1 MAAFCYGEG
10 STMPKIIFT
19 SRYLRDAPP
28 AQLENYVRY
37 VSTREGV
44 EKVEGSRQNLPATI
58 QQKGLIRQIVR
69 DIPSAKEILEYTDFL
84 LRPTMG
90 NASEFIS
97 CALEQNVDLIG
108 SRENYVDYIA
118 NRPRVE
124 RLGEHGLFTDAG
136 KAVVLKQV
144 EQEAAAHKGPV
155 WTHVISLRREDAARL
170 GYDSAAQWMALLRSK
185 RAMLCK
191 HMKIDSA
198 NLRWYAAFHNEG
210 HHPHVHLMVY
220 SAKDND
226 GYLTEK
232 SIEAM
237 RSELAHDIF
246 RQDFAHIYEKQNQ
259 SRTNLKKGA
268 ANAVRETMDALR
280 RSTVASTEI
289 EKMMVRLSERLQNT
303 GGKKVYGYLKRDVKN
318 LVDRI
323 VDELAKEEK
332 VDALYRAWGKWQG
345 EILLTYRN
353 STPPLPPLSSQP
365 QFKSLKNMVI
375 TEAVRLGSGRFLFE
389 DEAWQEERESLF
401 PDGEGLPDREDT
413 AGQFPEDASDW
424 FSEVIPDWPVEDAD
438 RAEEPDGSPAERESP
453 KDAGGSPA
461 FYAEWNKN
469 YKQARRYLYGSGN
482 VMQDFTQAR
491 TLLREEAEAGNAL
504 AMHDLGRMCAD
515 GLGQDADQDAAQE
528 WYAKALQAFHGAE
541 KEAKEGERLYL
552 QYRIGKIYAAGLG
565 AEQDYGTAARWLS
578 QAAAAGHK
586 YAQYSL
592 AGLYHRGQGVA
603 QDDTEAF
610 RLYGCSAEQGNPYAD
625 YELARM
631 YRDGIGTQTDSS
643 RADTSFQNAFSGFL
657 YLEEKSGDDKLQYR
671 LGQMLHTGTGTERD
685 DDAAAAYW
693 GRAAKM
699 GNVHAQYALGK
710 LWLETGEGNTA
721 QAVRW
726 ITKAA
731 ETGNAAAQ
739 YTLGKL
745 CLSGE
750 VVERDAARA
759 VELFTLSAGQG
770 NDYAAYRLGR
780 LYLSG
785 EDIPKDMEKAVC
797 WLGQSA
803 GQGNQY
809 AQYALGKLCLSGEDI
824 PKDVEKAVYWL
835 GQSAERGNQYAQYTL
850 GKLCLSGED
859 IPKDVEKA
867 VYWMEQSA
875 RQGNQYAQY
884 ALGKLYLCGK
894 DIPQDREKATVYLQA
909 AAGQG
914 NIYAAF
920 LLEHMDA
927 FQDADLFLA
936 ATRLMH
942 RLEKLLREDVQRAAG
957 GSPFH
962 IDRKR
967 RRRLSEKKQAQGH
980 KRDDREPVQQQ
991 I

>member
-1 MAAFCYGEG
+1 
-10 STMPKIIFT
+10 MPKIIFT

-44 EKVEGSRQNLPATI
+44 EKVEGSRQNLPSTA
-58 QQKGLIRQIVR
+58 QQKDLIRQIVR
-69 DIPSAKEILEYTDFL
+69 DFPSAKEMLEYSDFL
-84 LRPTMG
+84 LHPTMG

-97 CALEQNVDLIG
+97 CALEQNADLIG

-144 EQEAAAHKGPV
+144 QEEAAAHKGPV

-191 HMKIDSA
+191 YMKIDSA
-198 NLRWYAAFHNEG
+198 SLRWYAAFHNEG

-226 GYLTEK
+226 GYLTKE

-259 SRTNLKKGA
+259 ARTDLKKGA
-268 ANAVRETMDALR
+268 ADAVREMMDALR
-280 RSTVASTEI
+280 RSTAASAEI
-289 EKMMVRLSERLQNT
+289 EKMMVHLSERLQNT

-332 VDALYRAWGKWQG
+332 VDALYRAWGKWQD
-345 EILLTYRN
+345 EILSTYQN
-353 STPPLPPLSSQP
+353 SAPPLPPLSCQP

-375 TEAVRLGSGRFLFE
+375 AEALKLGSGNFIFE
-389 DEAWQEERESLF
+389 DEAVPDPEEQEDGESLF
-401 PDGEGLPDREDT
+401 PDGAELPDGEGAAD
-413 AGQFPEDASDW
+413 QFPEDAPEW
-424 FSEVIPDWPVEDAD
+424 FPENVPDWPMEDAD
-438 RAEEPDGSPAERESP
+438 GAGTSDDGASEKGSPEGDR
-453 KDAGGSPA
+453 GTPA

-469 YKQARRYLYGSGN
+469 YKLARRYLYGEKDTE
-482 VMQDFTQAR
+482 QDFTKALSLFRQ
-491 TLLREEAEAGNAL
+491 EAEKGNAL

-528 WYAKALQAFHGAE
+528 WYAKALEAFHGAE
-541 KEAKEGERLYL
+541 KKAKERKRPYL
-552 QYRIGKIYAAGLG
+552 QYRIGKMYAAGLG
-565 AEQDYGTAARWLS
+565 TGQDYRAAARWLA
-578 QAAAAGHK
+578 QAAGVGHK

-592 AGLYHRGQGVA
+592 AGLYRRGQGVA
-603 QDDTEAF
+603 QDDVQAF
-610 RLYGCSAEQGNPYAD
+610 LLYGRSAEKGNPYAD
-625 YELARM
+625 HELAKM
-631 YRDGIGTQTDSS
+631 YRDGIGTQKDGTQ
-643 RADTSFQNAFSGFL
+643 AGAHFQDAFDGFL
-657 YLEEKSGDDKLQYR
+657 HLEEKSGDDRLQYR
-671 LGQMLHTGTGTERD
+671 LGQMLHTGTGTEK
-685 DDAAAAYW
+685 DDAAAADYW
-693 GRAAKM
+693 ERAAKL

-710 LWLETGEGNTA
+710 LWLENGSGSTA

-731 ETGNAAAQ
+731 EAGTAAAQ

-750 VVERDAARA
+750 IVEKDAARA

-770 NDYAAYRLGR
+770 NEYASYRLGR
-780 LYLSG
+780 MYLSG
-785 EDIPKDMEKAVC
+785 EDIPRDEREAVRWLTLSAEKGNQYAQYTLGKLYLTGEDIPKDVEIAVH

-809 AQYALGKLCLSGEDI
+809 AQYALGKLYLTGEDI
-824 PKDVEKAVYWL
+824 PKDVEKAVCWL
-835 GQSAERGNQYAQYTL
+835 ERSSN
-850 GKLCLSGED
+850 
-859 IPKDVEKA
+859 
-867 VYWMEQSA
+867 
-875 RQGNQYAQY
+875 QGNQYAQY

-894 DIPQDREKATVYLQA
+894 DIPRDRERAAVYLQA
-909 AAGQG
+909 AAEQG

-920 LLEHMDA
+920 LLEHMDS
-927 FQDADLFLA
+927 FRDPDLFLA

-942 RLEKLLREDVQRAAG
+942 RLEKLFREDVHRAAG

-967 RRRLSEKKQAQGH
+967 RSRLSEKKQAQGH
-980 KRDDREPVQQQ
+980 KRNDREPVQQQ

>member
-1 MAAFCYGEG
+1 
-10 STMPKIIFT
+10 MPKIIFT

-44 EKVEGSRQNLPATI
+44 EKVEGSRQNLPATV
-58 QQKGLIRQIVR
+58 QQKDLVRQIVR
-69 DIPSAKEILEYTDFL
+69 DIPSAKEMLEYADFL

-144 EQEAAAHKGPV
+144 QEEAAAHKGPV

-246 RQDFAHIYEKQNQ
+246 RQDFAHIYENQNQ
-259 SRTNLKKGA
+259 SRADLKKGA
-268 ANAVRETMDALR
+268 ADTVQEMMDALR
-280 RSTVASTEI
+280 CSTVASTEI
-289 EKMMVRLSERLQNT
+289 EKIMVRLSERLQNT

-332 VDALYRAWGKWQG
+332 VDALYRAWGKWQD

-375 TEAVRLGSGRFLFE
+375 AEAVRLGSGQFLFE
-389 DEAWQEERESLF
+389 DEAWQEREVRESLI
-401 PDGEGLPDREDT
+401 PDGAELSDGEDA
-413 AGQFPEDASDW
+413 AGQFREDAAEPFPSDVPEP
-424 FSEVIPDWPVEDAD
+424 SPVDVPDWPMEDAD
-438 RAEEPDGSPAERESP
+438 RAEEPDGRAAEREPP

-491 TLLREEAEAGNAL
+491 TLLRQEAEAGNAL

-515 GLGQDADQDAAQE
+515 GLGQDADQDAAQG
-528 WYAKALQAFHGAE
+528 WYAKALQAFHEAE
-541 KEAKEGERLYL
+541 KKAKERKRPYL
-552 QYRIGKIYAAGLG
+552 QYRIGKMYAAGLG
-565 AEQDYGTAARWLS
+565 TGQDYGTAAGWLS

-625 YELARM
+625 FELAKM
-631 YRDGIGTQTDSS
+631 YRDGIGTPKDSS
-643 RADTSFQNAFSGFL
+643 QAGICFQNAFTGFL
-657 YLEEKSGDDKLQYR
+657 HLEEKSGDDKLQYR

-685 DDAAAAYW
+685 DAAAAAYW
-693 GRAAKM
+693 ERAAKL

-710 LWLETGEGNTA
+710 LWLESGSGNTA

-731 ETGNAAAQ
+731 DAGNAAAQ

-750 VVERDAARA
+750 VVEKDAARA

-785 EDIPKDMEKAVC
+785 EDIPRDEWEAVH
-797 WLGQSA
+797 WLTF
-803 GQGNQY
+803 
-809 AQYALGKLCLSGEDI
+809 
-824 PKDVEKAVYWL
+824 
-835 GQSAERGNQYAQYTL
+835 SAER
-850 GKLCLSGED
+850 
-859 IPKDVEKA
+859 
-867 VYWMEQSA
+867 
-875 RQGNQYAQY
+875 GNQYAQY
-884 ALGKLYLCGK
+884 ALGKLYLSGEDIPKDVEKAIYWLEQSAGRGNQYAQYALGKLYLSGEDIPKDVEKAIYWLEQSAGQGNQYAEYALGKLYLCGK
-894 DIPQDREKATVYLQA
+894 DIPRDREKATIYLQA
-909 AAGQG
+909 AAEQG

-920 LLEHMDA
+920 LLEHMDS
-927 FQDADLFLA
+927 FRNPDLFLA

-942 RLEKLLREDVQRAAG
+942 RLEKLFREDVQRAAG

-980 KRDDREPVQQQ
+980 KRDDREPMQQQ
-991 I
+991 G

>member
-1 MAAFCYGEG
+1 
-10 STMPKIIFT
+10 MPKIIFT

-44 EKVEGSRQNLPATI
+44 EKVEGSRRNLPSTA

-69 DIPSAKEILEYTDFL
+69 DFPSAKEMLEYTDFL

-97 CALEQNVDLIG
+97 CAMEQNLDLAG

-124 RLGEHGLFTDAG
+124 RLGDHGLFTDAG

-144 EQEAAAHKGPV
+144 QEEAAGHKGPV

-170 GYDSAAQWMALLRSK
+170 GYDSAAQWMSLLRSK
-185 RAMLCK
+185 RAMLCR

-198 NLRWYAAFHNEG
+198 SLRWYAAFHNEG

-226 GYLTEK
+226 GYLTKE

-259 SRTNLKKGA
+259 SRADLKKGA
-268 ANAVRETMDALR
+268 ADVVQEMMDVLR
-280 RSTVASTEI
+280 QSTVASTEI
-289 EKMMVRLSERLQNT
+289 EKMMVRLAERLQNT

-318 LVDRI
+318 LIDQI
-323 VDELAKEEK
+323 VDELAKEKK
-332 VDALYRAWGKWQG
+332 VDALYRAWGKWQD
-345 EILLTYRN
+345 EILLTYQN
-353 STPPLPPLSSQP
+353 DTPPLPPLSGQP

-375 TEAVRLGSGRFLFE
+375 AEALKLGSGNFIFE
-389 DEAWQEERESLF
+389 DEAVPDQTEPEDGESLSPEGTVPGGEEIQDAF
-401 PDGEGLPDREDT
+401 SGDMDAWEEDEIPDDEPRQPDR
-413 AGQFPEDASDW
+413 G
-424 FSEVIPDWPVEDAD
+424 I
-438 RAEEPDGSPAERESP
+438 
-453 KDAGGSPA
+453 PA
-461 FYAEWNKN
+461 FCAEWNKN
-469 YKQARRYLYGSGN
+469 YKLARQYLYGTKGKG
-482 VMQDFTQAR
+482 QDFIKALSLFRQ
-491 TLLREEAEAGNAL
+491 EADAGNAL

-515 GLGQDADQDAAQE
+515 GLGRDTDQDAAQE
-528 WYAKALQAFHGAE
+528 WYAKALKAFHGAE
-541 KEAKEGERLYL
+541 KVAEERRRPYL
-552 QYRIGKIYAAGLG
+552 QYRIGKMYAAGLG
-565 AEQDYGTAARWLS
+565 TGQDYGTAARWLA
-578 QAAAAGHK
+578 QAAEAGHK

-592 AGLYHRGQGVA
+592 AGLYRRGQGVA
-603 QDDTEAF
+603 QDDMQAF
-610 RLYGCSAEQGNPYAD
+610 LLYGRSAEKGNPYAE
-625 YELARM
+625 YELAGM
-631 YRDGIGTQTDSS
+631 YRDGTGTQRDSVQ
-643 RADTSFQNAFSGFL
+643 ADMHFQNAFSGFL
-657 YLEEKSGDDKLQYR
+657 DLEKKSGDDRLQYR

-685 DDAAAAYW
+685 DEAAAAYW
-693 GRAAKM
+693 ERAANL

-710 LWLETGEGNTA
+710 LWLETGGGNTA

-731 ETGNAAAQ
+731 EAGNAAAQ

-750 VVERDAARA
+750 VVEKDAARA

-770 NDYAAYRLGR
+770 NDPAAYRLGRLYLSGKDVPRDTAEAVRWLSFSAERGNQYAQYALGKLYLSGEDIFREVEKAVYWLEQSAGQGNQYAQYALGR

-785 EDIPKDMEKAVC
+785 EDIPKDVEKAVF
-797 WLGQSA
+797 LLEQSA

-809 AQYALGKLCLSGEDI
+809 AQYALGKLF
-824 PKDVEKAVYWL
+824 
-835 GQSAERGNQYAQYTL
+835 
-850 GKLCLSGED
+850 
-859 IPKDVEKA
+859 
-867 VYWMEQSA
+867 
-875 RQGNQYAQY
+875 
-884 ALGKLYLCGK
+884 LCGK
-894 DIPQDREKATVYLQA
+894 DVSRDREKAIVYLQA

-920 LLEHMDA
+920 LLEHMDS
-927 FQDADLFLA
+927 FRDADLFLA

-942 RLEKLLREDVQRAAG
+942 RLEKLFREDVHRAAG

-967 RRRLSEKKQAQGH
+967 RRRLTEKKQAQGH

>member
-1 MAAFCYGEG
+1 
-10 STMPKIIFT
+10 MPKIIFT

-44 EKVEGSRQNLPATI
+44 EKVEGSRQNLPSTA
-58 QQKGLIRQIVR
+58 QQKDLIRQIVR
-69 DIPSAKEILEYTDFL
+69 DFPSAKEMLEYTDFL

-97 CALEQNVDLIG
+97 CALEQNADLIG

-144 EQEAAAHKGPV
+144 QEEAAAHKGPV

-226 GYLTEK
+226 GYLTER

-237 RSELAHDIF
+237 RSELSHDIF

-259 SRTNLKKGA
+259 ARTDLKKGA
-268 ANAVRETMDALR
+268 ADAVREMMDALR
-280 RSTVASTEI
+280 RSTVASAEI
-289 EKMMVRLSERLQNT
+289 EKMMVRLAERLQNT

-332 VDALYRAWGKWQG
+332 VDALYRAWGKWQD
-345 EILLTYRN
+345 EILSTYQN
-353 STPPLPPLSSQP
+353 SAPPLPPLSTQP

-375 TEAVRLGSGRFLFE
+375 AEALKLGSGNFIFE
-389 DEAWQEERESLF
+389 DEAVVDQAELEYGAEL
-401 PDGEGLPDREDT
+401 PDGEGVTD
-413 AGQFPEDASDW
+413 QFPEDA
-424 FSEVIPDWPVEDAD
+424 PDWPMEDAD
-438 RAEEPDGSPAERESP
+438 GAGTPGDGAAER
-453 KDAGGSPA
+453 GSLEGDSGIPA

-469 YKQARRYLYGSGN
+469 YKLARRYLYGEKGAE
-482 VMQDFTQAR
+482 QDFTKALSLFRQ
-491 TLLREEAEAGNAL
+491 EAENGNAL

-528 WYAKALQAFHGAE
+528 WYAKALEAFHGAE
-541 KEAKEGERLYL
+541 KVAEERRRPYL
-552 QYRIGKIYAAGLG
+552 QYRIGKMYAAGLG
-565 AEQDYGTAARWLS
+565 TGQDYGAAARWLA
-578 QAAAAGHK
+578 QAAEAGHK

-592 AGLYHRGQGVA
+592 AGLYRRGQGVA
-603 QDDTEAF
+603 QDDVQAF
-610 RLYGCSAEQGNPYAD
+610 LLYGRSAEKGNPYAD
-625 YELARM
+625 YELAKM
-631 YRDGIGTQTDSS
+631 YRDGIGTQKDGTQ
-643 RADTSFQNAFSGFL
+643 AGAHFQDAFDGFL
-657 YLEEKSGDDKLQYR
+657 YLEEKSGDDRLQYR

-685 DDAAAAYW
+685 DGAAAAYW
-693 GRAAKM
+693 ERAAKL

-710 LWLETGEGNTA
+710 LWLETGGGNPA

-731 ETGNAAAQ
+731 EAGNAAAQ

-745 CLSGE
+745 FLSGE
-750 VVERDAARA
+750 AVEKDAARA

-770 NDYAAYRLGR
+770 NDHAAYRLGR

-785 EDIPKDMEKAVC
+785 EEIPGDTAEAVRWLSFSAERGNQYAQHALGKLYLAGEDVPKDVEKAVKM
-797 WLGQSA
+797 LALSA

-809 AQYALGKLCLSGEDI
+809 AQYALGKLYLSGEDI
-824 PKDVEKAVYWL
+824 SKDMEKAIYRL
-835 GQSAERGNQYAQYTL
+835 
-850 GKLCLSGED
+850 
-859 IPKDVEKA
+859 
-867 VYWMEQSA
+867 EQSA
-875 RQGNQYAQY
+875 GQGNQYAQY

-894 DIPQDREKATVYLQA
+894 DVPRDRERAAVYLQA
-909 AAGQG
+909 AAEQG

-920 LLEHMDA
+920 LLEHMDS
-927 FQDADLFLA
+927 FRDPDLFLA

-942 RLEKLLREDVQRAAG
+942 RLEKLFREDVHRAAG
-957 GSPFH
+957 SSPFH

>member
-1 MAAFCYGEG
+1 
-10 STMPKIIFT
+10 MPKIIFT
-19 SRYLRDAPP
+19 SRYLQDAPL

-44 EKVEGSRQNLPATI
+44 EKVEGRRQNLPATM
-58 QQKGLIRQIVR
+58 QQKDLIRQIVR
-69 DIPSAKEILEYTDFL
+69 DIPSAKEMLEYADFL
-84 LRPTMG
+84 LRPAMG

-144 EQEAAAHKGPV
+144 QEEAAAHKGPV

-185 RAMLCK
+185 RAMLCR

-198 NLRWYAAFHNEG
+198 SLRWYAAFHNEG

-246 RQDFAHIYEKQNQ
+246 RQDFAHIYENQNQ
-259 SRTNLKKGA
+259 SRTDLKKGA
-268 ANAVRETMDALR
+268 ADTVQEMMDALR

-289 EKMMVRLSERLQNT
+289 EKMMAYLSERLQNT

-318 LVDRI
+318 LVNRI
-323 VDELAKEEK
+323 VDELAKEKK
-332 VDALYRAWGKWQG
+332 VDALYRAWGKWQD

-375 TEAVRLGSGRFLFE
+375 AEAVRLGNGQFLFE

-401 PDGEGLPDREDT
+401 PDGAELPDGEGN
-413 AGQFPEDASDW
+413 AGQFPEAAPDW
-424 FSEVIPDWPVEDAD
+424 FPEDAHEQFPGNVPDWPMEDAGRTEASGG
-438 RAEEPDGSPAERESP
+438 RAEERGSPG
-453 KDAGGSPA
+453 DAGGSPV
-461 FYAEWNKN
+461 FYAEWTKD
-469 YKQARRYLYGSGN
+469 YKLARQYLYGSGN
-482 VMQDFTQAR
+482 AVQDFAQAR
-491 TLLREEAEAGNAL
+491 ALFWQEAEAGNAL
-504 AMHDLGRMCAD
+504 AMYDLGRMCAD
-515 GLGQDADQDAAQE
+515 GLGRDADQDAAQE

-541 KEAKEGERLYL
+541 KGAKERKRPYL
-552 QYRIGKIYAAGLG
+552 QYRIGKMYAAGLG
-565 AEQDYGTAARWLS
+565 AGQDYGTAAGWLS

-625 YELARM
+625 YELAKM
-631 YRDGIGTQTDSS
+631 YRDGIGTPKDSS
-643 RADTSFQNAFSGFL
+643 QAEICFQNAFSGFL
-657 YLEEKSGDDKLQYR
+657 HLEEKCGDDKLQYR
-671 LGQMLHTGTGTERD
+671 LGQMLHTGTGTEK
-685 DDAAAAYW
+685 DDAAAADYW
-693 GRAAKM
+693 ERAAKL
-699 GNVHAQYALGK
+699 GNVHAQYAMGK
-710 LWLETGEGNTA
+710 LWLENGSGNTA

-731 ETGNAAAQ
+731 DAGNAAAQ

-750 VVERDAARA
+750 VVEKDAARA

-770 NDYAAYRLGR
+770 NEYAAYRLGR

-785 EDIPKDMEKAVC
+785 EDIPRDEREAVH
-797 WLGQSA
+797 WLTF
-803 GQGNQY
+803 
-809 AQYALGKLCLSGEDI
+809 
-824 PKDVEKAVYWL
+824 
-835 GQSAERGNQYAQYTL
+835 SAERGNQYAQHAL
-850 GKLCLSGED
+850 GKLYLSGED
-859 IPKDVEKA
+859 ILKDVEKA
-867 VYWMEQSA
+867 IYWLEQSVG
-875 RQGNQYAQY
+875 QGNQYAQY

-894 DIPQDREKATVYLQA
+894 DIPRDREKAIVHLQA
-909 AAGQG
+909 AAEQG

-920 LLEHMDA
+920 LLEHMDS
-927 FQDADLFLA
+927 FRDPDLFLA

-942 RLEKLLREDVQRAAG
+942 RLEKLFREDVQRAAG

-962 IDRKR
+962 IDWKR

-991 I
+991 S

>member
-1 MAAFCYGEG
+1 LDRGSRGAAAKNKPGDGILPGTDAKC
-10 STMPKIIFT
+10 P
-19 SRYLRDAPP
+19 YLKPDQQHSAAHR
-28 AQLENYVRY
+28 EHYVRY
-37 VSTREGV
+37 IATREGMDRLDPG
-44 EKVEGSRQNLPATI
+44 KAALPATGK
-58 QQKGLIRQIVR
+58 QQKKAEQ
-69 DIPSAKEILEYTDFL
+69 L
-84 LRPTMG
+84 LRDFPSSREVFEYEDYLNAPTRE
-90 NASEFIS
+90 NASEFITR
-97 CALEQNVDLIG
+97 AIEDNYEQIAK
-108 SRENYVDYIA
+108 RENYVDYIA

-144 EQEAAAHKGPV
+144 QEEAAAHKGPV

-226 GYLTEK
+226 GYLTER

-259 SRTNLKKGA
+259 ARTDLKKGA
-268 ANAVRETMDALR
+268 ADAVREMMDALR
-280 RSTVASTEI
+280 RSTVASAEI
-289 EKMMVRLSERLQNT
+289 EKMMVRLAERLQNT

-332 VDALYRAWGKWQG
+332 VDALYQAWGKWQD
-345 EILLTYRN
+345 EILSTYQN
-353 STPPLPPLSSQP
+353 SAPPLPPLSTQP

-375 TEAVRLGSGRFLFE
+375 AEAVRLGSGNFIFE
-389 DEAWQEERESLF
+389 DVAVADQEEPEGGERLF
-401 PDGEGLPDREDT
+401 LDGAELSDGEGAADL
-413 AGQFPEDASDW
+413 FPEDAPDW
-424 FSEVIPDWPVEDAD
+424 FPENVPDWPMEDAD
-438 RAEEPDGSPAERESP
+438 RTEEFGGRAEEIGSPG
-453 KDAGGSPA
+453 DAGGSPV
-461 FYAEWNKN
+461 FYAEWTKD
-469 YKQARRYLYGSGN
+469 YKLARQYLYGLGN
-482 VMQDFTQAR
+482 TVQDFAKAR
-491 TLLREEAEAGNAL
+491 SLFWQEAEAGNAL

-528 WYAKALQAFHGAE
+528 WYAKALEAFHGAE
-541 KEAKEGERLYL
+541 KKAKERKRPYL
-552 QYRIGKIYAAGLG
+552 QYRIGKMYAAGLG
-565 AEQDYGTAARWLS
+565 TGQDYGAAARWLA
-578 QAAAAGHK
+578 QAAGAGHK

-592 AGLYHRGQGVA
+592 AGLYRRGQGVA
-603 QDDTEAF
+603 QDDVQAF
-610 RLYGCSAEQGNPYAD
+610 LLYGRSAEKGNPYAD
-625 YELARM
+625 HELAKM
-631 YRDGIGTQTDSS
+631 YRDGIGTQKDGTQ
-643 RADTSFQNAFSGFL
+643 AGAHFQDAFDGFL
-657 YLEEKSGDDKLQYR
+657 HLEEKSGDDRLQYR
-671 LGQMLHTGTGTERD
+671 LGQMLHTGTGTEK
-685 DDAAAAYW
+685 DDAAAADYW
-693 GRAAKM
+693 ERAAKL

-710 LWLETGEGNTA
+710 LWLENGSGNTA

-731 ETGNAAAQ
+731 EAGNAAAQ

-750 VVERDAARA
+750 IVEKDAARA

-770 NDYAAYRLGR
+770 NEYASYRLGR
-780 LYLSG
+780 MYLSG
-785 EDIPKDMEKAVC
+785 EDIPRDEREAVRWLTLSAEK
-797 WLGQSA
+797 
-803 GQGNQY
+803 GNQY
-809 AQYALGKLCLSGEDI
+809 AQYTLGKLYLTGEDI
-824 PKDVEKAVYWL
+824 PKDVEKAVCWL
-835 GQSAERGNQYAQYTL
+835 ERSSN
-850 GKLCLSGED
+850 
-859 IPKDVEKA
+859 
-867 VYWMEQSA
+867 
-875 RQGNQYAQY
+875 QGNQYAQY

-894 DIPQDREKATVYLQA
+894 DIPRDRERAAVYLQA
-909 AAGQG
+909 AAEQG

-920 LLEHMDA
+920 LLEHMDS
-927 FQDADLFLA
+927 FRDPDLFLA

-942 RLEKLLREDVQRAAG
+942 RLEKLFREDVHRAAG